1 MKSEKRKI
9 EACPQCLKYKQY
21 WINEVCSAC
30 AKRNELFGGVKVIA
44 EAPRFEYR
52 KPLWERIDDNGMA
65 ILIAFWIFWACVLY
79 FGNNHDPEIHVLEQS
94 VQN

>member
-1 MKSEKRKI
+1 
-9 EACPQCLKYKQY
+9 
-21 WINEVCSAC
+21 
-30 AKRNELFGGVKVIA
+30 
-44 EAPRFEYR
+44 
-52 KPLWERIDDNGMA
+52 MA